1 MRRGEEMAQRDRER
15 KKKELKSFWGP
26 FSYDG
31 VRGGKYVI
39 FTRYH
44 LFFNGFVKKEMKV
57 PN

>member
-1 MRRGEEMAQRDRER
+1 MAQRDRER

-44 LFFNGFVKKEMKV
+44 LFFQLFCQNVEEGT
-57 PN
+57 